1 MAEST
6 GLEPVERKPVH
17 GLAIRCITTLP
28 TFHRGTELYV
38 YYLSP
43 SVNIFFKLSAFL
55 SKKLSPGP
63 SPLLDFFHSS
73 AITDNRR
80 HYYKFQNYFL

>member
-28 TFHRGTELYV
+28 TFQRGM
-38 YYLSP
+38 
-43 SVNIFFKLSAFL
+43 
-55 SKKLSPGP
+55 G
-63 SPLLDFFHSS
+63 
-73 AITDNRR
+73 
-80 HYYKFQNYFL
+80 

>member
-43 SVNIFFKLSAFL
+43 SVNIFFQSIGLFIKKIIPRAF
-55 SKKLSPGP
+55 PV
-63 SPLLDFFHSS
+63 
-73 AITDNRR
+73 A
-80 HYYKFQNYFL
+80 